1 MASPTVAA
9 TAPAPATSSAAVVAA
24 SAVRPGASLDRT
36 AVTHEASP
44 VRAVSVSTGPTFS
57 PAFAPS
63 GTALFFHAGGS
74 SDARSSLQAADLNG
88 EDPRLMT
95 IVDDGAN
102 NYHVRPSPDG
112 TRVAFDSNRDG
123 ERAVYVAN
131 RDGTD
136 AHRVSGPGF
145 AAVPTWSPDGTTLA
159 FSRAEPDRPQVWNL
173 WLQNLETSQ
182 MRRLTSYRFGQTWSA
197 SWFPDGRRICYSH
210 DDRLIVRDLDG
221 HSIREYPTPIARSVV
236 RTPAVSPD
244 GRHVMF
250 QVAGSGAWLLD
261 LRDES
266 MRCVLS
272 DPTAEEF
279 AWSPDGRR
287 VAFHSR
293 RDGEWSI
300 WLMTP
305 S

>member
-1 MASPTVAA
+1 VASPDGTVPTHEAV
-9 TAPAPATSSAAVVAA
+9 PVRAAVVAA
-24 SAVRPGASLDRT
+24 
-36 AVTHEASP
+36 
-44 VRAVSVSTGPTFS
+44 GPTFS

-63 GTALFFHAGGS
+63 GNALLFHTGGAA
-74 SDARSSLQAADLNG
+74 DGRSSLQAADLNG
-88 EDPRLMT
+88 DDRRAMT
-95 IVDDGAN
+95 ILDDGAN

-112 TRVAFDSNRDG
+112 SRVAFDSNKDG

-131 RDGTD
+131 RDGSD
-136 AHRVSGPGF
+136 AHRVSGTGF
-145 AAVPTWSPDGTTLA
+145 AAIPAWSPDGANLI
-159 FSRAEPDRPQVWNL
+159 FIRAEPDRPQVWNL
-173 WLQNLETSQ
+173 WLLNFEAAE
-182 MRRLTSYRFGQTWSA
+182 MRRLTAYRFGQTWTA
-197 SWFPDGRRICYSH
+197 SWLPDGHRICFSH
-210 DDRLIVRDLDG
+210 EDRLIVRDLDG
-221 HSIREYPTPIARSVV
+221 HSIREYPTPVARSLV

-261 LRDES
+261 LRDGS
-266 MRCVLS
+266 VHCVLS

-293 RDGEWSI
+293 RDGEWRI
-300 WLMTP
+300 WLMAP